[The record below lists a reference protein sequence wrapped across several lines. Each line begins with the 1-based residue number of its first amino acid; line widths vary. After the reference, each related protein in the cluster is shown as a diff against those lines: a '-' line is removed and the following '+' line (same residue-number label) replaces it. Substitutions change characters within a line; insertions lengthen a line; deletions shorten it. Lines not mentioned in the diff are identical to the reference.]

1 MSYFVALMLGGLILV
16 GLAWVSTSLD
26 KLSKEMSRAN
36 DLKEAQLRSQGVS
49 VPTPGPEI
57 N

>member
-49 VPTPGPEI
+49 VPTPDPEI

>member
-36 DLKEAQLRSQGVS
+36 DLKEAQLRSHGVS